1 MGSKDNRF
9 IEDAFTVPVFPPGD
23 PLRDLSLL
31 LMGGVVFYS
40 TLLSAFLY
48 RDWYSN
54 QFRKFV
60 DIKFAWATFL
70 MGMVVN
76 RGAFIFSDFYFVTD
90 PMNTVFIKLGYT
102 GLILA
107 LSAFFF
113 AVELILPYDTKHAFF
128 ACGLIHAV
136 LAILV
141 PKEWLYAVAV
151 SIAAF
156 TLLIVLLFMNFAMK
170 NTVGNVRK
178 SINTILAG
186 FSLGFIGFVL
196 SGDEVH
202 AITGF
207 GPYLIGE
214 TLLVVGLVIFGLGSI
229 YSPALGELDWRTQ
242 LVELYVIQKGGL
254 LIFHHEFIQNS
265 EIDEMLTAAGISG
278 VQSLFQEITS
288 SEAGLNVVSVGQFEI
303 LFSHSSTFTSVLI
316 SRASYKMLLAKLRE
330 FTNLFELMF
339 GSILQNFEGNLREFS
354 SAQELV
360 ASIF

>member
-1 MGSKDNRF
+1 
-9 IEDAFTVPVFPPGD
+9 VLVFPPG

-40 TLLSAFLY
+40 ALLSAFLY
-48 RDWYSN
+48 RNWYNN

-60 DIKFAWATFL
+60 DIQFAWATFL

-76 RGAFIFSDFYFVTD
+76 RGAFIFSDFYFVDD
-90 PMNTVFIKLGYT
+90 PWNTVFTKLGYT

-113 AVELILPYDTKHAFF
+113 AVELILPNETKHAFF
-128 ACGLIHAV
+128 VCGLIHAV
-136 LAILV
+136 LAVVV
-141 PKEWLYAVAV
+141 PKEWLYAIAV
-151 SIAAF
+151 SIAVF
-156 TLLIVLLFMNFAMK
+156 TLLVVMLFMNFTIK
-170 NTVGNVRK
+170 NTAGNVRR
-178 SINTILAG
+178 SMVTILAG

-196 SGDEVH
+196 SGD
-202 AITGF
+202 AIYNTFGF
-207 GPYLIGE
+207 GPYLVGE
-214 TLLVVGLVIFGLGSI
+214 ASLVVGLVIFGFGSI
-229 YSPALGELDWRTQ
+229 YSPALGELDWKNQ
-242 LVELYVIQKGGL
+242 LVELYIIQRGGL
-254 LIFHHEFIQNS
+254 LIFHHEFVQNS

-316 SRASYKMLLAKLRE
+316 SRAPYKVLLAKLKE

-354 SAQELV
+354 SAQDLV
-360 ASIF
+360 ASVF